1 MIKHFRSEFIDP
13 AGTTLVEPPAVSEPT
28 YAEWFEASVL
38 RSRWAIGYVA
48 FYVHRIALLCLTAVC
63 CEHPEELTPMFLNA
77 VFQDLEI
84 IDETPVAVIQPNLE
98 IVENEQETDAAAD
111 SASLPDFV
119 VPDNSQPQSESAL
132 LDAVAA
138 LARTVTKSKPKNG
151 KQKGSAEGESTTPVD
166 QPQHAVSAGS
176 FSVWTEPENPA
187 PGEPYRIIIQLRVP
201 EGTKKYPVN
210 DLEGIV
216 VGSDGYR
223 KLIPGT
229 LRGFLPI
236 RDGHVRLEVPIVSAD
251 ENVED
256 TVQIRSRILREAQ
269 RLQLKF

>member
-1 MIKHFRSEFIDP
+1 
-13 AGTTLVEPPAVSEPT
+13 
-28 YAEWFEASVL
+28 
-38 RSRWAIGYVA
+38 
-48 FYVHRIALLCLTAVC
+48 
-63 CEHPEELTPMFLNA
+63 MFLNA
-77 VFQDLEI
+77 VSQDLEL
-84 IDETPVAVIQPNLE
+84 IDETPVAVFQPNLE
-98 IVENEQETDAAAD
+98 IIEDEQETEAASD

-119 VPDNSQPQSESAL
+119 VPADREPHSETAL
-132 LDAVAA
+132 PDAVAA
-138 LARTVTKSKPKNG
+138 LACTVTKSKQKIG
-151 KQKGSAEGESTTPVD
+151 KHKGSAEGESTTPVNM
-166 QPQHAVSAGS
+166 PQHAVSAGS

-223 KLIPGT
+223 KLIPGS

-236 RDGHVRLEVPIVSAD
+236 HDGHVRLEVPIVSAD

-269 RLQLKF
+269 RLQLRF